1 MKKPTKEEIEKRAVA
16 AFLKNKGET
25 ADINNLIKPR
35 DDSIIDIVDAKF
47 KYQIREL
54 DDELIGKVGAGRKGL
69 ADKVPSL
76 LRPEER
82 GGFKYGFFGSRDF
95 NDVLNIIK
103 MAVEAKD
110 KKKNYSPL
118 ATQDIIL
125 LLDGLE
131 LFEMLELSQSFQ
143 ISQGEDTQRL
153 LKEVKNIGIS
163 NFKEV
168 YLVGNK
174 FNLKIK

>member
-1 MKKPTKEEIEKRAVA
+1 MKKPTKEEIEKRAVTV
-16 AFLKNKGET
+16 FLKNKGET
-25 ADINNLIKPR
+25 SDINNLIKPG
-35 DDSIIDIVDAKF
+35 DNSIIDIVDAKS

-54 DDELIGKVGAGRKGL
+54 DDELIGKLGAGRRGS

-76 LRPEER
+76 LRLGEK

-95 NDVLNIIK
+95 NDVLKIIK
-103 MAVEAKD
+103 IAVEAKD

-118 ATQDIIL
+118 ATKDIIL

-143 ISQGEDTQRL
+143 TQQSENTQRL

-163 NFKEV
+163 NFKEA
-168 YLVGNK
+168 YIVGNK